1 VRETLAARSDR
12 DLAVVAPARRS
23 RPRRSAPWPPLV
35 AFALER
41 PGTLM
46 GAVVIAGAAAAIIVN
61 ALSFQT
67 SRHPAPIF
75 VRATGSR
82 ASAERAAPPMPLPPA
97 RPPAAHASAPPTAP
111 ARPAGRDAI
120 GDLIRGA
127 EPPGATGSGAH
138 LPDTRVVLLAQ
149 RALTKLGYGPL
160 KVDGVLG
167 QGTRQAIERFERDLR
182 LPPTGDLTPR
192 TIKELSAQAGMTI
205 E

>member
-1 VRETLAARSDR
+1 VREMLAARSDR
-12 DLAVVAPARRS
+12 DLAAVAPARRS
-23 RPRRSAPWPPLV
+23 RARKSAPWRRLA

-46 GAVVIAGAAAAIIVN
+46 GAVVIAGAATAIVVN

-75 VRATGSR
+75 IRANGSR
-82 ASAERAAPPMPLPPA
+82 ASAESAPRPPTPLPPA
-97 RPPAAHASAPPTAP
+97 RPAAQAPPPPTAP

-120 GDLIRGA
+120 GDLIRSA
-127 EPPGATGSGAH
+127 EPPGAPGGAGH
-138 LPDTRVVLLAQ
+138 LADARLVLLTQ
-149 RALTKLGYGPL
+149 RSLIKLGYGPL

-192 TIKELSAQAGMTI
+192 TIKELSAQAGMAI